1 MLMRPT
7 VPVLQDVKPVNEFN
21 LGLGILGAV
30 LGAAL
35 GAGLMY
41 GFFLLADFRFPLM
54 GTGIGALTGLGARI
68 LYKGTDMT
76 LGVISG
82 GVALLATAGTLY
94 FMFGDMAGMFV
105 LSMLASVFLAYRVAG

>member
-1 MLMRPT
+1 MRSPAVAT
-7 VPVLQDVKPVNEFN
+7 APKLKAAGEFN
-21 LGLGILGAV
+21 LWLGILGAV
-30 LGAAL
+30 LGAGL

-76 LGVISG
+76 LGIIAGSI
-82 GVALLATAGTLY
+82 ALFATMGTLY
-94 FMFGDMAGMFV
+94 LMFGDVAGMFI
-105 LSMLASVFLAYRVAG
+105 LSMVVSVSFAYKIAG